1 MQRFCSSVLP
11 FNSCHLSIEDF
22 VYLHDSVRQNLVC
35 FVSDLFGAL
44 ELEPFKASAQLPGV
58 ERTKVIEVPDPG
70 ESARQPVPYEHA
82 ALTIRI
88 CT

>member
-1 MQRFCSSVLP
+1 MQLVQRFCSGVLP
-11 FNSCHLSIEDF
+11 FNCCHLSIEDF

-35 FVSDLFGAL
+35 FVSDLFGVL

-70 ESARQPVPYEHA
+70 ELTYE
-82 ALTIRI
+82 TNPKFVW
-88 CT
+88 